1 MMKRRWCSSNP
12 RMNVFQY
19 LQLSRKVLPA
29 TSLTVMENLHLM
41 KRMWHLPWMEPV
53 AALTLK
59 RMKFQLVSQVVF
71 NVSANLLWE
80 SYPL

>member
-1 MMKRRWCSSNP
+1 M
-12 RMNVFQY
+12 FQY
-19 LQLSRKVLPA
+19 LQLSRKILPA
-29 TSLTVMENLHLM
+29 TSLTVMEILHLM